1 MLNFTK
7 IIGICQHSFIMNIK
21 EEIKILLLKEKSSI
35 TEVAR
40 ELSIITN
47 KKYTQASLS
56 QKLTRDTLRA
66 SEYMLILGIL
76 GYEIEVKKSG

>member
-1 MLNFTK
+1 
-7 IIGICQHSFIMNIK
+7 MNIK

-35 TEVAR
+35 TEVAK
-40 ELSIITN
+40 ELSRTTN

-66 SEYMLILGIL
+66 SEYKLILDIL
-76 GYEIEVKKSG
+76 GYEIEVKKVADN

>member
-1 MLNFTK
+1 MK
-7 IIGICQHSFIMNIK
+7 IDICQYNWIMDIK
-21 EEIKILLLKEKSSI
+21 EEIKILLLKEKSTI
-35 TEVAR
+35 TEVAK

-66 SEYMLILGIL
+66 SEYKLILGIL
-76 GYEIEVKKSG
+76 GYEVKTLKLPNPNS

>member
-1 MLNFTK
+1 
-7 IIGICQHSFIMNIK
+7 MNIK
-21 EEIKILLLKEKSSI
+21 EEIKILLLKEKSTI

-40 ELSIITN
+40 ELSATTN

-66 SEYMLILGIL
+66 SEYKLILSIL
-76 GYEIEVKKSG
+76 GYEVILKKNLPIQ

>member
-1 MLNFTK
+1 
-7 IIGICQHSFIMNIK
+7 MNIK

-35 TEVAR
+35 TEVAK
-40 ELSIITN
+40 ELCKITD

-66 SEYMLILGIL
+66 SEYKLILKIL
-76 GYEIEVKKSG
+76 GYEIKLEKK

>member
-1 MLNFTK
+1 MD
-7 IIGICQHSFIMNIK
+7 IK
-21 EEIKILLLKEKSSI
+21 EEIKILLLKEKSTI
-35 TEVAR
+35 TEVAK

-66 SEYMLILGIL
+66 SEYKLILDIL
-76 GYEIEVKKSG
+76 GYEIKILKLPNPNS